1 VLLLEPVD
9 ALVVL
14 LGDLERAAGLGGA
27 VVVEGA
33 ARVGGEAEERDLG
46 EVGVRVRV
54 RVSLTLTLT
63 KGTLALTLALALT
76 LTLARCWRR
85 TTRTSQRVRT
95 LGSRKN
101 DGYTV
106 R

>member
-1 VLLLEPVD
+1 MGRQLLAAPLVRAQHLRVLRELALPGPRVVELVLLLEPVD

-46 EVGVRVRV
+46 GVRVRRV
-54 RVSLTLTLT
+54 RVSRTLSLT
-63 KGTLALTLALALT
+63 KGTLALTPA
-76 LTLARCWRR
+76 
-85 TTRTSQRVRT
+85 
-95 LGSRKN
+95 
-101 DGYTV
+101 
-106 R
+106 